1 MCTLLQ
7 QVGCVLPD
15 QHTSTESDY
24 LQAVLDALCELSS
37 TDPLT
42 GLLNRRAFHLVL
54 ERELDRVARSGE
66 QALLL
71 AVDIDHFK
79 SFNDRYGHLAGDMVI
94 RSVAQA
100 LQQSVRP
107 MDAVAR
113 MGGEEFC
120 VVCPN
125 CLPTYAPVMAERIRV
140 TVEEKRISVS
150 DHLPPLSVTVSCG
163 GAFATPWIRGHS
175 LEWLER
181 ADAQLYKAKHLGR
194 NRIHLESVSMPEV
207 TAEEKGLLLN
217 WNELDPLMIK
227 NENPFDSTGVRIIP
241 E

>member
-24 LQAVLDALCELSS
+24 LQAVIDALCELSS

-79 SFNDRYGHLAGDMVI
+79 SFNDRYGHLAGDVVI

-140 TVEEKRISVS
+140 TVEETRISVS
-150 DHLPPLSVTVSCG
+150 DNLPSLSVTVSCG

-194 NRIHLESVSMPEV
+194 NRISIESVSMPEV
-207 TAEEKGLLLN
+207 TAEEKGLLLS
-217 WNELDPLMIK
+217 WNA
-227 NENPFDSTGVRIIP
+227 
-241 E
+241 

>member
-15 QHTSTESDY
+15 QHTSTDSDY
-24 LQAVLDALCELSS
+24 LQAVIDALCELSS
-37 TDPLT
+37 TDPLS
-42 GLLNRRAFHLVL
+42 GLLNRRAFQLVL

-125 CLPTYAPVMAERIRV
+125 CLPTYAPVVAERIRAM
-140 TVEEKRISVS
+140 VEETRITVS
-150 DHLPPLSVTVSCG
+150 DTLPPLNVTVSCG

-181 ADAQLYKAKHLGR
+181 ADAHLYKAKHLGR
-194 NRIHLESVSMPEV
+194 NRISLESVSMPEV
-207 TAEEKGLLLN
+207 TAEEKGLLLS
-217 WNELDPLMIK
+217 WNAMDPHMIK
-227 NENPFDSTGVRIIP
+227 DEFPFDPTGVRIIP